1 MNKKVY
7 IICGPTASGKTGIS
21 VELAKLINGEV
32 ISADSMQ
39 IYKEMSIGTAIVTEE
54 EKQGVPHHMLSCV
67 EPNADYSVAL
77 YKQDAERCLEQI
89 LNSGKTP
96 VICGGTGLYIDAL
109 IFDYSFSESAQ
120 KNCSDRKEMCSRYK
134 VFGIKTDTKTLRE
147 RLCERANKMFTQ
159 ELYDETA
166 ELVEKYGWENQ
177 AMKSNVYQ
185 FAWKY
190 MQGELSRKEA
200 IQLNV
205 YDDWHLAKRQKTWFK
220 RNPNILWLPL
230 DKIKPAVIKCIQD
243 EQRK

>member
-1 MNKKVY
+1 MD
-7 IICGPTASGKTGIS
+7 
-21 VELAKLINGEV
+21 L
-32 ISADSMQ
+32 
-39 IYKEMSIGTAIVTEE
+39 GTAKPSVFER
-54 EKQGVPHHMLSCV
+54 KGVPHFGFDLV
-67 EPNADYSVAL
+67 EPGERFTVADWKAY
-77 YKQDAERCLEQI
+77 AEQKIYEISNR
-89 LNSGKTP
+89 GKIP
-96 VICGGTGLYIDAL
+96 IIVGGTGLYIDAL
-109 IFDYSFSESAQ
+109 IFDYSFSDSAQ

-190 MQGELSRKEA
+190 MQGELNREEA
-200 IQLNV
+200 IRLNV

>member
-1 MNKKVY
+1 MD
-7 IICGPTASGKTGIS
+7 
-21 VELAKLINGEV
+21 L
-32 ISADSMQ
+32 
-39 IYKEMSIGTAIVTEE
+39 GTAKPSVFER
-54 EKQGVPHHMLSCV
+54 KGVPHCGFDLV
-67 EPNADYSVAL
+67 EPGERFTVADWKAY
-77 YKQDAERCLEQI
+77 AEQKIYEISNR
-89 LNSGKTP
+89 GKIP
-96 VICGGTGLYIDAL
+96 IIVGGTGLYIDAL
-109 IFDYSFSESAQ
+109 IFDYSFSDSAQ

-190 MQGELSRKEA
+190 MQGELSREEA
-200 IQLNV
+200 IRLNV

>member
-1 MNKKVY
+1 MD
-7 IICGPTASGKTGIS
+7 
-21 VELAKLINGEV
+21 L
-32 ISADSMQ
+32 
-39 IYKEMSIGTAIVTEE
+39 GTAKPSVFER
-54 EKQGVPHHMLSCV
+54 KGVPHFGFDLV
-67 EPNADYSVAL
+67 EPGERFTVADWKAY
-77 YKQDAERCLEQI
+77 AEQKIYEISNR
-89 LNSGKTP
+89 GKIP
-96 VICGGTGLYIDAL
+96 IIVGGTGLYIDAL
-109 IFDYSFSESAQ
+109 IFDYSFSDSAQ

-147 RLCERANKMFTQ
+147 RLRERANKMFTQ

-190 MQGELSRKEA
+190 MQGELNREEA
-200 IQLNV
+200 IRLNV

>member
-1 MNKKVY
+1 MD
-7 IICGPTASGKTGIS
+7 
-21 VELAKLINGEV
+21 L
-32 ISADSMQ
+32 
-39 IYKEMSIGTAIVTEE
+39 GTAKPSVFER
-54 EKQGVPHHMLSCV
+54 KGVPHFGFDLV
-67 EPNADYSVAL
+67 EPGERFTVADWKAY
-77 YKQDAERCLEQI
+77 AEQKIYEISNR
-89 LNSGKTP
+89 GKIP
-96 VICGGTGLYIDAL
+96 IIVGGTGLYIDAL
-109 IFDYSFSESAQ
+109 IFNYSFSDSAQ

-147 RLCERANKMFTQ
+147 RLRERANKMFTQ

-190 MQGELSRKEA
+190 MQGELNREEA
-200 IQLNV
+200 IRLNV

>member
-1 MNKKVY
+1 MD
-7 IICGPTASGKTGIS
+7 
-21 VELAKLINGEV
+21 L
-32 ISADSMQ
+32 
-39 IYKEMSIGTAIVTEE
+39 GTAKPSVFES
-54 EKQGVPHHMLSCV
+54 KGVPHFGFDLV
-67 EPNADYSVAL
+67 EPGERFTVADWKVY
-77 YKQDAERCLEQI
+77 AEQKIYEISNR
-89 LNSGKTP
+89 GKIP
-96 VICGGTGLYIDAL
+96 IIVGGTGLYIDAL
-109 IFDYSFSESAQ
+109 IFDYSFSDSAQ

>member
-1 MNKKVY
+1 MD
-7 IICGPTASGKTGIS
+7 
-21 VELAKLINGEV
+21 L
-32 ISADSMQ
+32 
-39 IYKEMSIGTAIVTEE
+39 GTAKPSVFER
-54 EKQGVPHHMLSCV
+54 KGVPHFGFDLV
-67 EPNADYSVAL
+67 EPGERFTVADWKAY
-77 YKQDAERCLEQI
+77 AEQKIYEIFNR
-89 LNSGKTP
+89 GKIP
-96 VICGGTGLYIDAL
+96 IIVGGTGLYIDAL
-109 IFDYSFSESAQ
+109 IFNYSFSDSAQ

-147 RLCERANKMFTQ
+147 RLRERANKMFTQ

-190 MQGELSRKEA
+190 MQGELNREEA
-200 IQLNV
+200 IRLNV

>member
-1 MNKKVY
+1 MD
-7 IICGPTASGKTGIS
+7 
-21 VELAKLINGEV
+21 L
-32 ISADSMQ
+32 
-39 IYKEMSIGTAIVTEE
+39 GTAKPSVFER
-54 EKQGVPHHMLSCV
+54 KGVPHFGFDLV
-67 EPNADYSVAL
+67 EPGERFTVADWKAY
-77 YKQDAERCLEQI
+77 AEQKIYEISNR
-89 LNSGKTP
+89 GKIP
-96 VICGGTGLYIDAL
+96 IIVGGTGLYIDAL
-109 IFDYSFSESAQ
+109 IFDYSFSDSAQ

-190 MQGELSRKEA
+190 MQGELSREEA
-200 IQLNV
+200 IRLNV

>member
-1 MNKKVY
+1 MD
-7 IICGPTASGKTGIS
+7 
-21 VELAKLINGEV
+21 L
-32 ISADSMQ
+32 
-39 IYKEMSIGTAIVTEE
+39 GTAKPSVFER
-54 EKQGVPHHMLSCV
+54 KGVPHFGFDLV
-67 EPNADYSVAL
+67 EPGERFTVADWKAY
-77 YKQDAERCLEQI
+77 AEQKIYEISNR
-89 LNSGKTP
+89 GKIP
-96 VICGGTGLYIDAL
+96 IIVGGTGLYIDAL
-109 IFDYSFSESAQ
+109 IFNYSFSDSAQ

-159 ELYDETA
+159 ELYAETA

-190 MQGELSRKEA
+190 MQGELNREEA
-200 IQLNV
+200 IRLNV

>member
-1 MNKKVY
+1 MD
-7 IICGPTASGKTGIS
+7 
-21 VELAKLINGEV
+21 L
-32 ISADSMQ
+32 
-39 IYKEMSIGTAIVTEE
+39 GTAKPSVFER
-54 EKQGVPHHMLSCV
+54 KGVPHFGFDLV
-67 EPNADYSVAL
+67 EPGERFTVADWKAY
-77 YKQDAERCLEQI
+77 AEQKIYEISNR
-89 LNSGKTP
+89 GKIP
-96 VICGGTGLYIDAL
+96 IIVGGTGLYIDAL
-109 IFDYSFSESAQ
+109 IFDYSFSDSAQ

-134 VFGIKTDTKTLRE
+134 VFGIKTDTNTLRE

-190 MQGELSRKEA
+190 MQGELNREEA
-200 IQLNV
+200 IRLNV

>member
-1 MNKKVY
+1 M
-7 IICGPTASGKTGIS
+7 
-21 VELAKLINGEV
+21 
-32 ISADSMQ
+32 
-39 IYKEMSIGTAIVTEE
+39 
-54 EKQGVPHHMLSCV
+54 V
-67 EPNADYSVAL
+67 EPGERFTVADWKAY
-77 YKQDAERCLEQI
+77 AEQKIYEISNR
-89 LNSGKTP
+89 GKIP
-96 VICGGTGLYIDAL
+96 IIVGGTGLYIDAL
-109 IFDYSFSESAQ
+109 IFDYSFSDSAQ

-190 MQGELSRKEA
+190 MQGELNREEA
-200 IQLNV
+200 IRLNV

>member
-1 MNKKVY
+1 MD
-7 IICGPTASGKTGIS
+7 
-21 VELAKLINGEV
+21 L
-32 ISADSMQ
+32 
-39 IYKEMSIGTAIVTEE
+39 GTAKPSVFDR
-54 EKQGVPHHMLSCV
+54 KGVPHFGFDLV
-67 EPNADYSVAL
+67 EPGERFTVADWKAY
-77 YKQDAERCLEQI
+77 AEQKIYEISNR
-89 LNSGKTP
+89 GKIP
-96 VICGGTGLYIDAL
+96 IIVGGTGLYIDAL
-109 IFDYSFSESAQ
+109 IFDYSFSDSAQ

-166 ELVEKYGWENQ
+166 ELVKKYGWENQ

-190 MQGELSRKEA
+190 MQGELNREEA
-200 IQLNV
+200 IRLNV

>member
-1 MNKKVY
+1 MD
-7 IICGPTASGKTGIS
+7 
-21 VELAKLINGEV
+21 L
-32 ISADSMQ
+32 
-39 IYKEMSIGTAIVTEE
+39 GTAKPSVFER
-54 EKQGVPHHMLSCV
+54 KGVPHFGFDLV
-67 EPNADYSVAL
+67 EPGERFTVADWKAY
-77 YKQDAERCLEQI
+77 AEQKIYEISNR
-89 LNSGKTP
+89 GKIP
-96 VICGGTGLYIDAL
+96 IIVGGTGLYIDAL
-109 IFDYSFSESAQ
+109 IFDYSFSDSAQ

-159 ELYDETA
+159 ELYAETA

-190 MQGELSRKEA
+190 MQGELNREEA
-200 IQLNV
+200 IRLNV

>member
-1 MNKKVY
+1 MD
-7 IICGPTASGKTGIS
+7 
-21 VELAKLINGEV
+21 L
-32 ISADSMQ
+32 
-39 IYKEMSIGTAIVTEE
+39 GTAKPSVFER
-54 EKQGVPHHMLSCV
+54 KGVPHFGFDLV
-67 EPNADYSVAL
+67 EPGERFTVADWKAY
-77 YKQDAERCLEQI
+77 AEQKIYEISNR
-89 LNSGKTP
+89 GKIP
-96 VICGGTGLYIDAL
+96 IIVGGTGLYIDAL
-109 IFDYSFSESAQ
+109 IFNYSFSDSAQ

-190 MQGELSRKEA
+190 MQGELNREEA
-200 IQLNV
+200 IRLNV

>member
-1 MNKKVY
+1 MD
-7 IICGPTASGKTGIS
+7 
-21 VELAKLINGEV
+21 L
-32 ISADSMQ
+32 
-39 IYKEMSIGTAIVTEE
+39 GTAKPSVFER
-54 EKQGVPHHMLSCV
+54 KGVPHFGFDLV
-67 EPNADYSVAL
+67 EPGERFTVADWKAY
-77 YKQDAERCLEQI
+77 AEQKIYEISNR
-89 LNSGKTP
+89 GKIP
-96 VICGGTGLYIDAL
+96 IIVGGTGLYIDAL
-109 IFDYSFSESAQ
+109 IFDYSFSDSAQ

-134 VFGIKTDTKTLRE
+134 VFGIKTDTKILRE

-190 MQGELSRKEA
+190 MQGELSREEA
-200 IQLNV
+200 IRLNV